1 LEVLVEDTLLSV
13 VVTNLADSPA
23 AALVRDR
30 GTRAFSSVSFSGRR
44 DHGGFGDH
52 GFRGRGRDLRDF
64 AGDSFE
70 LGFYG
75 FEYPI
80 TTRTTDCS
88 LEKKLI
94 SRPPE

>member
-1 LEVLVEDTLLSV
+1 MLEVLVEDTLLSV

-30 GTRAFSSVSFSGRR
+30 GTRALSSGSFSGRR
-44 DHGGFGDH
+44 DHGGFGDR

-64 AGDSFE
+64 AGDSFK

-80 TTRTTDCS
+80 TTRTTDCKS
-88 LEKKLI
+88 
-94 SRPPE
+94 